1 MIDFWRFLN
10 EFGLKSAKR
19 IWFSCVS
26 VSGTTNWTCVTLS
39 HKTQVFHFIF
49 PFFKMTNAVQSS
61 WADEIEEG
69 DSTTL
74 PLPTEKI
81 QGNKKITTEY
91 SIDDDGKKVKIVR
104 TFEIIKKQVPKSVAQ
119 RKSLPKFGMS
129 RNDRP
134 GPDPAT
140 TIVAEEI
147 FMNFIHNKEEHEK
160 DGDEK
165 SALERLGESNKGVVR
180 CRICKEDHWTTNCP
194 YKDKIGLLKELPG
207 EEDKASPTTGA
218 APSGIGSMGSSGPAS
233 AAAGGPKAYVPPGR
247 RDGARGGESMNDRR
261 RSKFLIFFNFQGL
274 AFQLSF
280 NFQPRTLPL
289 FEFRICRRARRRRI
303 YKNSSSLLVTSPAS
317 ICQKTRRLVNA
328 KASLLSITTRKMMQP
343 RP

>member
-1 MIDFWRFLN
+1 
-10 EFGLKSAKR
+10 
-19 IWFSCVS
+19 
-26 VSGTTNWTCVTLS
+26 
-39 HKTQVFHFIF
+39 
-49 PFFKMTNAVQSS
+49 MTNAVQSS

-119 RKSLPKFGMS
+119 RKLLPKFGMS

-140 TIVAEEI
+140 TVVAEEI

-160 DGDEK
+160 DNDEK

-194 YKDKIGLLKELPG
+194 YKDKIGLLEKLPG

-218 APSGIGSMGSSGPAS
+218 PPSGIGSMGSAAPGPAT
-233 AAAGGPKAYVPPGR
+233 GGPKAYVPPGR

-261 RSKFLIFFNFQGL
+261 RSKF
-274 AFQLSF
+274 
-280 NFQPRTLPL
+280 
-289 FEFRICRRARRRRI
+289 
-303 YKNSSSLLVTSPAS
+303 
-317 ICQKTRRLVNA
+317 
-328 KASLLSITTRKMMQP
+328 
-343 RP
+343 